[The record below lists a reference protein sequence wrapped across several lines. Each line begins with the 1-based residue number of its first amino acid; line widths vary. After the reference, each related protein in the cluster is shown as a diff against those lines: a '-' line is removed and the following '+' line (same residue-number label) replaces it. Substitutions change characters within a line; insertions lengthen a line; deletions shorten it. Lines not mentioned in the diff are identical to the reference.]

1 MSYEEFDRLSF
12 EHAES
17 LFWFVGQ
24 DDEYRLFCEKCQ
36 SEDLSIAEYVFKY
49 RLRSFLEFLDMK
61 LADSSQSIAR

>member
-1 MSYEEFDRLSF
+1 MTYEEFDRFSF

-24 DDEYRLFCEKCQ
+24 DGEYRLFCEKCQ

-49 RLRSFLEFLDMK
+49 RQKAFFEFLDKK
-61 LADSSQSIAR
+61 LAGSSQSVAR